1 MANLARALEVIS
13 DPDISISYQDI
24 QASAAYAS
32 GRWAE
37 AAAIWSS
44 AAALSDLNQPYILP
58 RAGHAFVMA
67 GDDAGAAGTLERL
80 RTIGTRGRAV
90 DADRAAIGA
99 GIAGLRGDGPAA
111 LAGYRTAV
119 AAWRSLGLPWDEALT
134 TLEAVTVLSASDREI
149 ASWVDVARAT
159 FERLRAAP
167 MLERLEEAV
176 AAGGRAA
183 SPSAPQPASTP
194 VETQA

>member
-67 GDDAGAAGTLERL
+67 GDDAGAEGTLERL
-80 RTIGTRGRAV
+80 RAIGTRGRAV

-99 GIAGLRGDGPAA
+99 GIAGLRGDPGSAM
-111 LAGYRTAV
+111 AGYRTAV

-134 TLEAVTVLSASDREI
+134 VLDAVTVLGASDGEI
-149 ASWVDVARAT
+149 AGWVGVARAI
-159 FERLRAAP
+159 FERLRATP
-167 MLERLEEAV
+167 MLERLDEAV
-176 AAGGRAA
+176 AASGRSAA
-183 SPSAPQPASTP
+183 SSAPVPASTP